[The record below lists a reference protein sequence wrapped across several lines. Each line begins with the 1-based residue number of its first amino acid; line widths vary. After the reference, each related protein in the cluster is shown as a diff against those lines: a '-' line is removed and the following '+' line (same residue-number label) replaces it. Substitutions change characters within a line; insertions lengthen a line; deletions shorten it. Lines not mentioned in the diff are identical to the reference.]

1 MPLYPAPAVV
11 EIFYLNYHN
20 KAFAME
26 TKFKHDTINYALII
40 FNAFFIGN
48 YLDLNKN
55 EKAFNGM
62 RKKCPL

>member
-1 MPLYPAPAVV
+1 
-11 EIFYLNYHN
+11 
-20 KAFAME
+20 ME